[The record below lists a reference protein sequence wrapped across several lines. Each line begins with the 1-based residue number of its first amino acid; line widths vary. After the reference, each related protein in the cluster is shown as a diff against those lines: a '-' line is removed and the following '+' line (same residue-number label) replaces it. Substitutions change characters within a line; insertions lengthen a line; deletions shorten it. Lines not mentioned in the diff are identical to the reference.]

1 MFWGAPL
8 LGALVTI
15 SCSDDGSPN
24 PGGAGS
30 AGTGGGGTGS
40 TGGSKS
46 SGGGGHSSGGTKS
59 SGGSGGKATG
69 GTGAGGKA
77 SGGTGMGGNAPLGG
91 DGGDGGDG
99 GGDAGAPPVVDCKS
113 VPDKATETK
122 SVSGARAY
130 HGIVFDSA
138 GNLIGAHAGTIYKTT
153 ADGVSTV
160 LAAGFGDVQGMD
172 LLPNG
177 DLVAIVSDDG
187 GGTSLMR
194 ITPQGA
200 QEKLLGVSFEAYGVR
215 AVPSG
220 WVYYAESD
228 RLAIF
233 NPTTKQIR
241 NLDMPVTARV
251 MDYSPDR
258 KQMYVGTLTSDG
270 GVPPWGFGGQPA
282 EEPSGSSGVV
292 YVFDLDNSYLPKGEP
307 RVFAKDVGGG
317 FHDGLGVDACGNLFV
332 ADYDTSALYRITSD
346 GKVSLF
352 QQWTSETYGHALAWG
367 SGVGGWD
374 RQSLYQPQPYN
385 EDRVVKVT
393 VGVPARPR

>member
-1 MFWGAPL
+1 MEMLQMKKCTLWGAPL
-8 LGALVTI
+8 LAALITL
-15 SCSDDGSPN
+15 SCGDDSSPTQGS
-24 PGGAGS
+24 GGAGGGN
-30 AGTGGGGTGS
+30 AG
-40 TGGSKS
+40 
-46 SGGGGHSSGGTKS
+46 SGGGGHSSGGKA
-59 SGGSGGKATG
+59 SGGSGGKASG
-69 GTGAGGKA
+69 GAGAGGKA
-77 SGGTGMGGNAPLGG
+77 TGGSSVGGKAA
-91 DGGDGGDG
+91 DGGSAGEGGEG
-99 GGDAGAPPVVDCKS
+99 GEAGAPSVVDCVT
-113 VPDKATETK
+113 VPDKPSETK
-122 SVSGARAY
+122 PVSGARAY
-130 HGIVFDSA
+130 HGIVFDGS

-153 ADGVSTV
+153 SDGTSMV

-177 DLVAIVSDDG
+177 DLIAITSDNDG
-187 GGTSLMR
+187 GASLTR
-194 ITPQGA
+194 ITPKGA
-200 QEKLLGVSFEAYGVR
+200 QEKLLGVSYEAYGVR

-220 WVYYAESD
+220 WIYYAESD

-233 NPTTKQIR
+233 NPQTKQIR
-241 NLDMPVTARV
+241 NFDMPVTARV
-251 MDYSPDR
+251 LDYSPDR
-258 KQMYVGTLTSDG
+258 KHMYVGTLTSDG

-282 EEPSGSSGVV
+282 EEPSESSGVV

-332 ADYDTSALYRITSD
+332 ADFTTSALYRVTSD

-352 QQWTSETYGHALAWG
+352 QQWTSETYGHSLAWG

-385 EDRVVKVT
+385 EDRVVKVA